1 MAVTHP
7 GFVSFYPD
15 EIKRIED
22 AQLLLMGISLDDIA
36 RMSLQ
41 QRYDV
46 MEIKRAQDNPKEYI
60 KG

>member
-1 MAVTHP
+1 MR
-7 GFVSFYPD
+7 FYPD
-15 EIKRIED
+15 EIERIET

-46 MEIKRAQDNPKEYI
+46 MEIKRAQDNPKEYL
-60 KG
+60 KS